1 MIKKP
6 SFWESTPLSFLM
18 CYGIVVAFLYW
29 LLPPLFA
36 FSEPYSEI
44 ARFLQECAFFVAS
57 PFVLLAAVSWIKSN
71 RYRKLLRKKKNLE
84 SLRSLTWR
92 ELEKLMVPLYQKLGY
107 QVRLCG
113 GAAGDGGIDLILHR
127 RRRCILVQCKHWR
140 NVYVGVAVVRELRG
154 VMATHRADAGIV
166 VTTGK
171 FSKAAIEYA
180 GSNEIELVN
189 GFELIKLIE
198 KINRICH

>member
-6 SFWESTPLSFLM
+6 NFWESTPLSFLA
-18 CYGIVVAFLYW
+18 CYGIFVGFLYW

-36 FSEPYSEI
+36 FSQPYSEI
-44 ARFLQECAFFVAS
+44 AKFLQEGAFFVAS
-57 PFVLLAAVSWIKSN
+57 PFIVLAVVSWIRSN
-71 RYRKLLRKKKNLE
+71 RYRRLLWKQKNLE

-113 GAAGDGGIDLILHR
+113 GAGGDGGIDLILHR

-140 NVYVGVAVVRELRG
+140 NVNVGVAVIRELRG
-154 VMATHRADAGIV
+154 VMATHRTDAGIV

-180 GSNEIELVN
+180 GSNNIELVN
-189 GFELIKLIE
+189 GYELLKMIE
-198 KINRICH
+198 KTK